1 MKILPGNRTTVMRL
15 KGQELLAVRGLGMA
29 VGLSCEGTVEDEIT
43 GGQEGKDVK
52 EDPQGT
58 EKKDHQCGP

>member
-1 MKILPGNRTTVMRL
+1 MRL